1 VIEKIC
7 IKFSLNNKECE
18 KIFHEKP
25 VKMLLLRYSPKD
37 KQAAKEIHLLILLS
51 QKNTGNKKLGITNSN
66 INKGRPNNVT
76 YLNASSSCLYSKAD
90 MIHEK
95 PKR

>member
-1 VIEKIC
+1 MIEKIC
-7 IKFSLNNKECE
+7 IIFSLNNKECE

-25 VKMLLLRYSPKD
+25 VKILLLRYSPKD
-37 KQAAKEIHLLILLS
+37 KQTAKEIHLLILLS
-51 QKNTGNKKLGITNSN
+51 QKSVGNKKLGKVNST
-66 INKGRPNNVT
+66 ISSGRPNNVT